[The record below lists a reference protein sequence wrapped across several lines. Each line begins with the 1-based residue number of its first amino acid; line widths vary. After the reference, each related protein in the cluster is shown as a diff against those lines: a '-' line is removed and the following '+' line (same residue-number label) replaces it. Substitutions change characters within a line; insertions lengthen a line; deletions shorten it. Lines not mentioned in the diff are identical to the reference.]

1 MERRKFRIDGTL
13 VVAFE
18 NISDQF
24 SFMHLF
30 LSHKRWS
37 VCDNLGREIID
48 MRSQTTTAF
57 SELMLWPLP
66 FTQSPLL
73 KLFHLLACQY
83 CSNHIYYFYTTNIG
97 HPRNLLI
104 HLHKCFFLPC
114 FVDRMKWRLY
124 FNILLFCARDV
135 GGRITFFT

>member
-57 SELMLWPLP
+57 SELMLWPPPLYTISSAEAVPP
-66 FTQSPLL
+66 FGLSV
-73 KLFHLLACQY
+73 LFKSHLL
-83 CSNHIYYFYTTNIG
+83 F
-97 HPRNLLI
+97 
-104 HLHKCFFLPC
+104 LHHKHRSSQESSHSLTQMLFPPMFCWQNE
-114 FVDRMKWRLY
+114 MKII
-124 FNILLFCARDV
+124 FQHFIILC
-135 GGRITFFT
+135 